1 MDSLFLR
8 ELPVV
13 SLADG
18 KPKTFIVD
26 FPESRPSIEHVKLM
40 VDKWRAQNVKHITEA
55 MKRKNCAVSY
65 VQFAADKHGSLVIV
79 CFNHP
84 VILGAAKT
92 AVGAIFKCLP
102 KETAHGEAEEGLRP
116 LDDGR

>member
-8 ELPVV
+8 ELPAV

-26 FPESRPSIEHVKLM
+26 VPESRPSIEHVKLM
-40 VDKWRAQNVKHITEA
+40 VDKWRAQIVKNITEA

-65 VQFAADKHGSLVIV
+65 VQFAADKQGFLVIAR
-79 CFNHP
+79 FNHP

-92 AVGAIFKCLP
+92 AVGASLNACP
-102 KETAHGEAEEGLRP
+102 KKPRTVQQKKACVL
-116 LDDGR
+116 

>member
-8 ELPVV
+8 ELPAV

-40 VDKWRAQNVKHITEA
+40 VDKWRAQIVKNITEA

-65 VQFAADKHGSLVIV
+65 VQFAVDKRGFLVIV

-84 VILGAAKT
+84 VTSISAQTGFCVWL
-92 AVGAIFKCLP
+92 
-102 KETAHGEAEEGLRP
+102 
-116 LDDGR
+116 